1 VSSTSDP
8 VKQAARR
15 LRNADPQAFADF
27 IAAMEQWTA
36 DLLIAMTNAPD
47 SHIFLAQ
54 GQARAARGLLRI
66 LNECH
71 LEPKPKPGAT

>member
-1 VSSTSDP
+1 VRL
-8 VKQAARR
+8 AAKR

-27 IAAMEQWTA
+27 IAAMEEWTGH
-36 DLLIAMTNAPD
+36 LLLAMTNAPPEG
-47 SHIFLAQ
+47 IFLAQ

>member
-1 VSSTSDP
+1 VRL
-8 VKQAARR
+8 AAKR

-27 IAAMEQWTA
+27 VAAMEQWTA
-36 DLLIAMTNAPD
+36 GLLVAMIEAPD
-47 SHIFLAQ
+47 THIFLAQ

-71 LEPKPKPGAT
+71 LEPKTKPGAT